1 MKRELF
7 VGVTTWNSEL
17 FLKHCLRSIKE
28 TTDGLQVRIGVVD
41 NLSQDRSIEIAR
53 DFGAE
58 VRIEYCRQA
67 IALNRL
73 LSMSDARHTLLIHSD
88 VVLLSKDWYPT
99 CARHLGGDI
108 ALVSPEDIGC
118 GPLTRPYG
126 AGKPESCFMLFD
138 TEKARASRTWKWIR
152 RRGIPWP
159 IFHLDFDDY
168 YVTHELPETLARKG
182 FTWRPMKVHAS
193 PSEPVAVYAPPF
205 TPEYWSDEFSFLR
218 YGMGNFYSLDGQITH
233 YHNWFDRVPKDTPV
247 DSLETTEGN
256 GKGLPLAFLSLG
268 TRRFIE
274 DLEAGRLQLPSTDKP
289 QPEAKVAPRHAPDL
303 TRPFSVGQSLQEKE
317 LASTTPR
324 TNTLA

>member
-17 FLKHCLRSIKE
+17 FLEHCLRSIRN

-41 NLSQDRSIEIAR
+41 NLSTDRSVEIAR

-58 VRIEYCRQA
+58 VHIEYCSQA

-73 LSMSDARHTLLIHSD
+73 LAMSDARHTLLMHSD
-88 VVLLSKDWYPT
+88 VVLLSPKWYQT
-99 CARHLGGDI
+99 CAHHLSGNI

-138 TEKARASRTWKWIR
+138 TEKARRARTWKWIR

-159 IFHLDFDDY
+159 IYHFNFDDY
-168 YVTHELPETLARKG
+168 YVTHDLPETLGRAG
-182 FTWRPMKVHAS
+182 LTWQAMKVHAS
-193 PSEPVAVYAPPF
+193 PSEHMAVYTPPF
-205 TPEYWSDEFSFLR
+205 TPEYWADEFSYLR
-218 YGMGNFYSLDGQITH
+218 YGMGNFYSLDGQVTH
-233 YHNWFDRVPKDTPV
+233 YHNWFDRVPKDTPI
-247 DSLETTEGN
+247 DSLETTEGQ

-274 DLEAGRLQLPSTDKP
+274 DLEANCLRLPSPDEP
-289 QPEAKVAPRHAPDL
+289 QPEPKVTPRHKPDL
-303 TRPFSVGQSLQEKE
+303 NRPFSTGQSLQE
-317 LASTTPR
+317 LAPASDI
-324 TNTLA
+324 NHANSVA